1 MCKYTVIYMVRHGE
15 TSANATRMIQGQ
27 TDVPLNENGLLQAD
41 LVAARL
47 KNHPFAAIYSS
58 DLSRALVTAQKI
70 AHGRTV
76 IPDPELREWHLGHW
90 QGLHLDEVKAAFADE
105 YAAFSSDDPD
115 LTISGG
121 ESNAEFLAR
130 AARVMEKLAA
140 RHPGEDILCVTH
152 GGFVCKV
159 LKYVL
164 KYVSAPRPPCMD
176 NTAIFAFRTLDGK
189 NWQLLRWNDSAHL
202 ENTASSIDVSAL

>member
-1 MCKYTVIYMVRHGE
+1 MDKYTTIYMVRHGE

-47 KNHPFAAIYSS
+47 KNRPFAAIYSS
-58 DLSRALVTAQKI
+58 DLSRALVTARKI
-70 AHGRTV
+70 ADGRTV
-76 IPDPELREWHLGHW
+76 SPDSDLREWHLGHW
-90 QGLHLDEVKAAFADE
+90 QGLHLDEVKAVFADE
-105 YAAFSSDDPD
+105 YAAYSCDDPEM
-115 LTISGG
+115 TVSGG

-130 AARVMEKLAA
+130 VARVMDKLAA

-152 GGFVCKV
+152 GGFVCKA

-164 KYVSAPRPPCMD
+164 KYVSVPVPPCMD

-189 NWQLLRWNDSAHL
+189 NWQLLCWNDSAHL
-202 ENTASSIDVSAL
+202 ENAASCIDVSAL